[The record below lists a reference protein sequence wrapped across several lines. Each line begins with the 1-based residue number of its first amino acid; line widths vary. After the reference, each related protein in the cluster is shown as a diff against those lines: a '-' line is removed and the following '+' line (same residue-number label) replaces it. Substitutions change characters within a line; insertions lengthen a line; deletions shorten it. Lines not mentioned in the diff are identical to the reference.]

1 MELKII
7 IDAVTRLVNLK
18 KQETITTYDIIN
30 EEEVIFKFL
39 VNGYEE
45 EDSCGIEETIKI
57 MGIIETRTEE
67 YWNDYKEDQAYIEQL
82 NSDYVAVCCGGSL
95 WKN

>member
-1 MELKII
+1 MELKIM

-18 KQETITTYDIIN
+18 RQETITAYDIIN

-57 MGIIETRTEE
+57 MGITKTRTEE
-67 YWNDYKEDQAYIEQL
+67 YWNDYEEEQAYIEQL
-82 NSDYVAVCCGGSL
+82 NSDYAAVCCGGSQ

>member
-1 MELKII
+1 MELKIM

-18 KQETITTYDIIN
+18 KQETITEYDIKN

-39 VNGYEE
+39 VNGHEE

-57 MGIIETRTEE
+57 MGIIETKTEE
-67 YWNDYKEDQAYIEQL
+67 YWKDCEEEQAYIDQL
-82 NSDYVAVCCGGSL
+82 NSDYAAVCCGGSQ
-95 WKN
+95 WN

>member
-1 MELKII
+1 MELKIM

-57 MGIIETRTEE
+57 MGIIKTRTEE
-67 YWNDYKEDQAYIEQL
+67 YWNDYEEDQAYIEQL
-82 NSDYVAVCCGGSL
+82 NSDYAAVCCGGSQ
-95 WKN
+95 WN

>member
-1 MELKII
+1 MELKIM

-45 EDSCGIEETIKI
+45 EDCCGIEETIKI
-57 MGIIETRTEE
+57 MGIIKTRTEE
-67 YWNDYKEDQAYIEQL
+67 YWNDYEEEQAYIEQL
-82 NSDYVAVCCGGSL
+82 NSDYAAVCCGGSR
-95 WKN
+95 WN